1 MSKQI
6 TLGKE
11 SRDKMLVG
19 VNKIADAVKVTLGSK
34 GRNVIIENMY
44 GSPQITKDG
53 VTVAKTISLEDP
65 IENMGAQLIKEV
77 ASRTVDTAGDG
88 TTTATVLAQAIIQNA
103 LKAIDGGSSP
113 IDVKNGIERAV
124 VNVVAYIKEQ
134 SKQVECVEE
143 LRYIAT
149 ISANGDTAIG
159 NLVADTFH
167 KIGKDGDVT
176 VEMSKGSTETTVTI
190 MDGMGIPNGFSSP
203 YFVTNP
209 QKMTCELNDVY
220 ILAYE
225 GKISSKE
232 QVVPALSIA
241 VKAQKPLVIIADEI
255 EGEALSILVMNKV
268 QSGMAVSAIKYSS
281 LGVGNKESMED
292 LCVLLGARYVSEV
305 KGDRIEE
312 VTAKMLGTA
321 SKVVSSEYKSLFAG
335 GGGGAESVA
344 KRCEELQALIE
355 STKFESDKISLKKRL
370 ANLKS
375 GVAVISVGGFTD
387 TEISE
392 KKDRLD
398 DAVCA
403 TRSAIE
409 EGYVAG
415 GGSTFMQYKY
425 LRDGIIE
432 DDKMESILYDSI
444 QAPFMQVMDN
454 AGISSNDASK
464 ELTGHGYGVGID
476 ANTGMAVDFFKK
488 GIIDPAKVLRCAL
501 ENAASVASVFITTE
515 CAITETREL
524 KK

>member
-1 MSKQI
+1 
-6 TLGKE
+6 
-11 SRDKMLVG
+11 
-19 VNKIADAVKVTLGSK
+19 
-34 GRNVIIENMY
+34 
-44 GSPQITKDG
+44 
-53 VTVAKTISLEDP
+53 
-65 IENMGAQLIKEV
+65 
-77 ASRTVDTAGDG
+77 
-88 TTTATVLAQAIIQNA
+88 
-103 LKAIDGGSSP
+103 
-113 IDVKNGIERAV
+113 
-124 VNVVAYIKEQ
+124 
-134 SKQVECVEE
+134 
-143 LRYIAT
+143 
-149 ISANGDTAIG
+149 
-159 NLVADTFH
+159 
-167 KIGKDGDVT
+167 
-176 VEMSKGSTETTVTI
+176 
-190 MDGMGIPNGFSSP
+190 
-203 YFVTNP
+203 
-209 QKMTCELNDVY
+209 
-220 ILAYE
+220 
-225 GKISSKE
+225 
-232 QVVPALSIA
+232 
-241 VKAQKPLVIIADEI
+241 
-255 EGEALSILVMNKV
+255 
-268 QSGMAVSAIKYSS
+268 MAVSAIKYSS